1 MHLKHKELSPHPYQ
15 LFAQKSD
22 HNRQILNNVNVPFV
36 FEIDYDDG
44 TVKHS
49 TKSLGS

>member
-1 MHLKHKELSPHPYQ
+1 MLEYIVLIIIVIS
-15 LFAQKSD
+15 
-22 HNRQILNNVNVPFV
+22 RQILNNVTFV

>member
-15 LFAQKSD
+15 PFAQKSD
-22 HNRQILNNVNVPFV
+22 HSRQILNNVTFV